1 MFTGGTNHEK
11 KKKSE
16 ASVGGTHPESPIQ
29 RERVKAGVSQE
40 DAARALGCEPRTVQ
54 RYEAGEQSPTQKML
68 LIMKDLFKCEIADL
82 FSKDDLPKTSDN
94 KFPPESV

>member
-11 KKKSE
+11 KKSK

-40 DAARALGCEPRTVQ
+40 DVAGALGCEPRTVQ
-54 RYEAGEQSPTQKML
+54 RYEAGEQSPPQKML